1 MYYVFVEYGFKL
13 IIFFISVNSSG
24 FYLERS
30 DFLFFFYY
38 LSGSVLV
45 EFVVGLFYKDDGIDI
60 EDFED
65 EIIDVDMV
73 ELKRK

>member
-1 MYYVFVEYGFKL
+1 MYYVFVEYGFKF
-13 IIFFISVNSSG
+13 IILFISVNSSG

>member
-1 MYYVFVEYGFKL
+1 MYYVFVEYGFKF

-60 EDFED
+60 EYFED